1 MKNVLRRAI
10 ELLNLLSDNENLTT
24 ENIKDSISDYR
35 DLNQQAFRRSF
46 ERDKNLLRSF
56 GYLIQYE
63 NDKWSYDKGYS
74 LSGYSIYESIIKSDK
89 ISSEKLINTYLY
101 LKKYLSNSN
110 YDNDKSEIISK
121 ILQSINEKRRVGFDY
136 LDKYR
141 KVKPQGLKYF
151 DNKWYLA
158 GEENGSLKTFNLDQI
173 HNLKIGN
180 KADLFQI
187 ENKNFPFSWDDEKYS
202 IEATIKLK
210 KDLYDVNKN
219 IFAHNQTQL
228 EIKDEFLHCNVST
241 NDSYGFIK
249 FLLLL
254 DDEIEIIKIN
264 STVNLKELLDV
275 KKIDLQLVMS
285 ALSLIQ
291 NKEKWNINKLVQK
304 LNISEKDLFY
314 ILSVITDIYSQQGE
328 LLIDYEYDDKN
339 QELLFNFNP
348 SLKNII
354 QINDGELFNLVFL
367 LTSNSIF
374 KELVKNNSDIEEFY
388 NVVSPYFNLE
398 ILDESNDGVFENLT
412 FFEENIISYI
422 KLGSTEETFYR
433 IQPILLTTN
442 TDGIVLEAIDLNEEK
457 SKTFLINRIVDSLS
471 IEDFRESKKSN
482 NMEVVMKFTYLNEK
496 VLTDINKD
504 DYQLKNKHV
513 EAKFYSE
520 LNAINFAIKNYENID
535 IISPQFITNELKN
548 RNDKL
553 KKEIKDMSLIELT
566 IIIFISLGILD
577 KDKIGKFFRVFNS
590 SNSDQVRKVIG
601 DETIEQKWVWL
612 EEE

>member
-110 YDNDKSEIISK
+110 YDNDKSEITSK
-121 ILQSINEKRRVGFDY
+121 IVQSINEKRRVGFDY

-187 ENKNFPFSWDDEKYS
+187 ENKNFPFSWEDEKYS

-275 KKIDLQLVMS
+275 KK
-285 ALSLIQ
+285 
-291 NKEKWNINKLVQK
+291 N
-304 LNISEKDLFY
+304 
-314 ILSVITDIYSQQGE
+314 
-328 LLIDYEYDDKN
+328 
-339 QELLFNFNP
+339 
-348 SLKNII
+348 
-354 QINDGELFNLVFL
+354 
-367 LTSNSIF
+367 
-374 KELVKNNSDIEEFY
+374 
-388 NVVSPYFNLE
+388 
-398 ILDESNDGVFENLT
+398 
-412 FFEENIISYI
+412 
-422 KLGSTEETFYR
+422 
-433 IQPILLTTN
+433 
-442 TDGIVLEAIDLNEEK
+442 
-457 SKTFLINRIVDSLS
+457 
-471 IEDFRESKKSN
+471 
-482 NMEVVMKFTYLNEK
+482 
-496 VLTDINKD
+496 
-504 DYQLKNKHV
+504 
-513 EAKFYSE
+513 
-520 LNAINFAIKNYENID
+520 
-535 IISPQFITNELKN
+535 
-548 RNDKL
+548 
-553 KKEIKDMSLIELT
+553 
-566 IIIFISLGILD
+566 
-577 KDKIGKFFRVFNS
+577 
-590 SNSDQVRKVIG
+590 
-601 DETIEQKWVWL
+601 
-612 EEE
+612 

>member
-110 YDNDKSEIISK
+110 YDNDKSEKISK

-228 EIKDEFLHCNVST
+228 EIKDDFLHCNVST

-254 DDEIEIIKIN
+254 DDEVEIIKIN

-275 KKIDLQLVMS
+275 KK
-285 ALSLIQ
+285 
-291 NKEKWNINKLVQK
+291 N
-304 LNISEKDLFY
+304 
-314 ILSVITDIYSQQGE
+314 
-328 LLIDYEYDDKN
+328 
-339 QELLFNFNP
+339 
-348 SLKNII
+348 
-354 QINDGELFNLVFL
+354 
-367 LTSNSIF
+367 
-374 KELVKNNSDIEEFY
+374 
-388 NVVSPYFNLE
+388 
-398 ILDESNDGVFENLT
+398 
-412 FFEENIISYI
+412 
-422 KLGSTEETFYR
+422 
-433 IQPILLTTN
+433 
-442 TDGIVLEAIDLNEEK
+442 
-457 SKTFLINRIVDSLS
+457 
-471 IEDFRESKKSN
+471 
-482 NMEVVMKFTYLNEK
+482 
-496 VLTDINKD
+496 
-504 DYQLKNKHV
+504 
-513 EAKFYSE
+513 
-520 LNAINFAIKNYENID
+520 
-535 IISPQFITNELKN
+535 
-548 RNDKL
+548 
-553 KKEIKDMSLIELT
+553 
-566 IIIFISLGILD
+566 
-577 KDKIGKFFRVFNS
+577 
-590 SNSDQVRKVIG
+590 
-601 DETIEQKWVWL
+601 
-612 EEE
+612 

>member
-158 GEENGSLKTFNLDQI
+158 GEENGLLKTFNLDQI

-202 IEATIKLK
+202 IQATIKIK

-249 FLLLL
+249 FLLLI

-275 KKIDLQLVMS
+275 KK
-285 ALSLIQ
+285 
-291 NKEKWNINKLVQK
+291 N
-304 LNISEKDLFY
+304 
-314 ILSVITDIYSQQGE
+314 
-328 LLIDYEYDDKN
+328 
-339 QELLFNFNP
+339 
-348 SLKNII
+348 
-354 QINDGELFNLVFL
+354 
-367 LTSNSIF
+367 
-374 KELVKNNSDIEEFY
+374 
-388 NVVSPYFNLE
+388 
-398 ILDESNDGVFENLT
+398 
-412 FFEENIISYI
+412 
-422 KLGSTEETFYR
+422 
-433 IQPILLTTN
+433 
-442 TDGIVLEAIDLNEEK
+442 
-457 SKTFLINRIVDSLS
+457 
-471 IEDFRESKKSN
+471 
-482 NMEVVMKFTYLNEK
+482 
-496 VLTDINKD
+496 
-504 DYQLKNKHV
+504 
-513 EAKFYSE
+513 
-520 LNAINFAIKNYENID
+520 
-535 IISPQFITNELKN
+535 
-548 RNDKL
+548 
-553 KKEIKDMSLIELT
+553 
-566 IIIFISLGILD
+566 
-577 KDKIGKFFRVFNS
+577 
-590 SNSDQVRKVIG
+590 
-601 DETIEQKWVWL
+601 
-612 EEE
+612 

>member
-210 KDLYDVNKN
+210 KDLYEVNKN

-275 KKIDLQLVMS
+275 KK
-285 ALSLIQ
+285 
-291 NKEKWNINKLVQK
+291 N
-304 LNISEKDLFY
+304 
-314 ILSVITDIYSQQGE
+314 
-328 LLIDYEYDDKN
+328 
-339 QELLFNFNP
+339 
-348 SLKNII
+348 
-354 QINDGELFNLVFL
+354 
-367 LTSNSIF
+367 
-374 KELVKNNSDIEEFY
+374 
-388 NVVSPYFNLE
+388 
-398 ILDESNDGVFENLT
+398 
-412 FFEENIISYI
+412 
-422 KLGSTEETFYR
+422 
-433 IQPILLTTN
+433 
-442 TDGIVLEAIDLNEEK
+442 
-457 SKTFLINRIVDSLS
+457 
-471 IEDFRESKKSN
+471 
-482 NMEVVMKFTYLNEK
+482 
-496 VLTDINKD
+496 
-504 DYQLKNKHV
+504 
-513 EAKFYSE
+513 
-520 LNAINFAIKNYENID
+520 
-535 IISPQFITNELKN
+535 
-548 RNDKL
+548 
-553 KKEIKDMSLIELT
+553 
-566 IIIFISLGILD
+566 
-577 KDKIGKFFRVFNS
+577 
-590 SNSDQVRKVIG
+590 
-601 DETIEQKWVWL
+601 
-612 EEE
+612 

>member
-121 ILQSINEKRRVGFDY
+121 TLQSINEKRRVGFDY

-210 KDLYDVNKN
+210 KDLYEVNKN

-254 DDEIEIIKIN
+254 NDEIEIVKID

-275 KKIDLQLVMS
+275 KK
-285 ALSLIQ
+285 
-291 NKEKWNINKLVQK
+291 N
-304 LNISEKDLFY
+304 
-314 ILSVITDIYSQQGE
+314 
-328 LLIDYEYDDKN
+328 
-339 QELLFNFNP
+339 
-348 SLKNII
+348 
-354 QINDGELFNLVFL
+354 
-367 LTSNSIF
+367 
-374 KELVKNNSDIEEFY
+374 
-388 NVVSPYFNLE
+388 
-398 ILDESNDGVFENLT
+398 
-412 FFEENIISYI
+412 
-422 KLGSTEETFYR
+422 
-433 IQPILLTTN
+433 
-442 TDGIVLEAIDLNEEK
+442 
-457 SKTFLINRIVDSLS
+457 
-471 IEDFRESKKSN
+471 
-482 NMEVVMKFTYLNEK
+482 
-496 VLTDINKD
+496 
-504 DYQLKNKHV
+504 
-513 EAKFYSE
+513 
-520 LNAINFAIKNYENID
+520 
-535 IISPQFITNELKN
+535 
-548 RNDKL
+548 
-553 KKEIKDMSLIELT
+553 
-566 IIIFISLGILD
+566 
-577 KDKIGKFFRVFNS
+577 
-590 SNSDQVRKVIG
+590 
-601 DETIEQKWVWL
+601 
-612 EEE
+612 

>member
-219 IFAHNQTQL
+219 MFAHNQTQL

-275 KKIDLQLVMS
+275 KK
-285 ALSLIQ
+285 
-291 NKEKWNINKLVQK
+291 N
-304 LNISEKDLFY
+304 
-314 ILSVITDIYSQQGE
+314 
-328 LLIDYEYDDKN
+328 
-339 QELLFNFNP
+339 
-348 SLKNII
+348 
-354 QINDGELFNLVFL
+354 
-367 LTSNSIF
+367 
-374 KELVKNNSDIEEFY
+374 
-388 NVVSPYFNLE
+388 
-398 ILDESNDGVFENLT
+398 
-412 FFEENIISYI
+412 
-422 KLGSTEETFYR
+422 
-433 IQPILLTTN
+433 
-442 TDGIVLEAIDLNEEK
+442 
-457 SKTFLINRIVDSLS
+457 
-471 IEDFRESKKSN
+471 
-482 NMEVVMKFTYLNEK
+482 
-496 VLTDINKD
+496 
-504 DYQLKNKHV
+504 
-513 EAKFYSE
+513 
-520 LNAINFAIKNYENID
+520 
-535 IISPQFITNELKN
+535 
-548 RNDKL
+548 
-553 KKEIKDMSLIELT
+553 
-566 IIIFISLGILD
+566 
-577 KDKIGKFFRVFNS
+577 
-590 SNSDQVRKVIG
+590 
-601 DETIEQKWVWL
+601 
-612 EEE
+612 

>member
-110 YDNDKSEIISK
+110 YDNYKSEIISK

-151 DNKWYLA
+151 DHKWYLA
-158 GEENGSLKTFNLDQI
+158 GEDSGLLKTFNLDQI

-275 KKIDLQLVMS
+275 KK
-285 ALSLIQ
+285 
-291 NKEKWNINKLVQK
+291 N
-304 LNISEKDLFY
+304 
-314 ILSVITDIYSQQGE
+314 
-328 LLIDYEYDDKN
+328 
-339 QELLFNFNP
+339 
-348 SLKNII
+348 
-354 QINDGELFNLVFL
+354 
-367 LTSNSIF
+367 
-374 KELVKNNSDIEEFY
+374 
-388 NVVSPYFNLE
+388 
-398 ILDESNDGVFENLT
+398 
-412 FFEENIISYI
+412 
-422 KLGSTEETFYR
+422 
-433 IQPILLTTN
+433 
-442 TDGIVLEAIDLNEEK
+442 
-457 SKTFLINRIVDSLS
+457 
-471 IEDFRESKKSN
+471 
-482 NMEVVMKFTYLNEK
+482 
-496 VLTDINKD
+496 
-504 DYQLKNKHV
+504 
-513 EAKFYSE
+513 
-520 LNAINFAIKNYENID
+520 
-535 IISPQFITNELKN
+535 
-548 RNDKL
+548 
-553 KKEIKDMSLIELT
+553 
-566 IIIFISLGILD
+566 
-577 KDKIGKFFRVFNS
+577 
-590 SNSDQVRKVIG
+590 
-601 DETIEQKWVWL
+601 
-612 EEE
+612 

>member
-10 ELLNLLSDNENLTT
+10 ELLNLLSENENLTT

-110 YDNDKSEIISK
+110 YDNDKSEKISK

-158 GEENGSLKTFNLDQI
+158 GEENGPLKTFNLDQI

-210 KDLYDVNKN
+210 KDLYEVNKN

-275 KKIDLQLVMS
+275 KK
-285 ALSLIQ
+285 
-291 NKEKWNINKLVQK
+291 N
-304 LNISEKDLFY
+304 
-314 ILSVITDIYSQQGE
+314 
-328 LLIDYEYDDKN
+328 
-339 QELLFNFNP
+339 
-348 SLKNII
+348 
-354 QINDGELFNLVFL
+354 
-367 LTSNSIF
+367 
-374 KELVKNNSDIEEFY
+374 
-388 NVVSPYFNLE
+388 
-398 ILDESNDGVFENLT
+398 
-412 FFEENIISYI
+412 
-422 KLGSTEETFYR
+422 
-433 IQPILLTTN
+433 
-442 TDGIVLEAIDLNEEK
+442 
-457 SKTFLINRIVDSLS
+457 
-471 IEDFRESKKSN
+471 
-482 NMEVVMKFTYLNEK
+482 
-496 VLTDINKD
+496 
-504 DYQLKNKHV
+504 
-513 EAKFYSE
+513 
-520 LNAINFAIKNYENID
+520 
-535 IISPQFITNELKN
+535 
-548 RNDKL
+548 
-553 KKEIKDMSLIELT
+553 
-566 IIIFISLGILD
+566 
-577 KDKIGKFFRVFNS
+577 
-590 SNSDQVRKVIG
+590 
-601 DETIEQKWVWL
+601 
-612 EEE
+612 

>member
-219 IFAHNQTQL
+219 IFAHNHTQL
-228 EIKDEFLHCNVST
+228 EIKDEFLHCNLST

-275 KKIDLQLVMS
+275 KK
-285 ALSLIQ
+285 
-291 NKEKWNINKLVQK
+291 N
-304 LNISEKDLFY
+304 
-314 ILSVITDIYSQQGE
+314 
-328 LLIDYEYDDKN
+328 
-339 QELLFNFNP
+339 
-348 SLKNII
+348 
-354 QINDGELFNLVFL
+354 
-367 LTSNSIF
+367 
-374 KELVKNNSDIEEFY
+374 
-388 NVVSPYFNLE
+388 
-398 ILDESNDGVFENLT
+398 
-412 FFEENIISYI
+412 
-422 KLGSTEETFYR
+422 
-433 IQPILLTTN
+433 
-442 TDGIVLEAIDLNEEK
+442 
-457 SKTFLINRIVDSLS
+457 
-471 IEDFRESKKSN
+471 
-482 NMEVVMKFTYLNEK
+482 
-496 VLTDINKD
+496 
-504 DYQLKNKHV
+504 
-513 EAKFYSE
+513 
-520 LNAINFAIKNYENID
+520 
-535 IISPQFITNELKN
+535 
-548 RNDKL
+548 
-553 KKEIKDMSLIELT
+553 
-566 IIIFISLGILD
+566 
-577 KDKIGKFFRVFNS
+577 
-590 SNSDQVRKVIG
+590 
-601 DETIEQKWVWL
+601 
-612 EEE
+612 

>member
-110 YDNDKSEIISK
+110 YDNDKSEKISK

-158 GEENGSLKTFNLDQI
+158 GEENGLLKTFNLDQI
-173 HNLKIGN
+173 NNLKIGN

-219 IFAHNQTQL
+219 IFAHNHTQL

-275 KKIDLQLVMS
+275 KKD
-285 ALSLIQ
+285 
-291 NKEKWNINKLVQK
+291 
-304 LNISEKDLFY
+304 
-314 ILSVITDIYSQQGE
+314 
-328 LLIDYEYDDKN
+328 
-339 QELLFNFNP
+339 
-348 SLKNII
+348 
-354 QINDGELFNLVFL
+354 
-367 LTSNSIF
+367 
-374 KELVKNNSDIEEFY
+374 
-388 NVVSPYFNLE
+388 
-398 ILDESNDGVFENLT
+398 
-412 FFEENIISYI
+412 
-422 KLGSTEETFYR
+422 
-433 IQPILLTTN
+433 
-442 TDGIVLEAIDLNEEK
+442 
-457 SKTFLINRIVDSLS
+457 
-471 IEDFRESKKSN
+471 
-482 NMEVVMKFTYLNEK
+482 
-496 VLTDINKD
+496 
-504 DYQLKNKHV
+504 
-513 EAKFYSE
+513 
-520 LNAINFAIKNYENID
+520 
-535 IISPQFITNELKN
+535 
-548 RNDKL
+548 
-553 KKEIKDMSLIELT
+553 
-566 IIIFISLGILD
+566 
-577 KDKIGKFFRVFNS
+577 
-590 SNSDQVRKVIG
+590 
-601 DETIEQKWVWL
+601 
-612 EEE
+612 

>member
-10 ELLNLLSDNENLTT
+10 ELLNLLSDNQNLTT

-110 YDNDKSEIISK
+110 YDNDKSEKISK

-158 GEENGSLKTFNLDQI
+158 GEENGLLKTFNLDQI

-210 KDLYDVNKN
+210 KELYEVNKN
-219 IFAHNQTQL
+219 IFSHNQTQL
-228 EIKDEFLHCNVST
+228 EIKDEFLYFNVST

-275 KKIDLQLVMS
+275 KK
-285 ALSLIQ
+285 
-291 NKEKWNINKLVQK
+291 N
-304 LNISEKDLFY
+304 
-314 ILSVITDIYSQQGE
+314 
-328 LLIDYEYDDKN
+328 
-339 QELLFNFNP
+339 
-348 SLKNII
+348 
-354 QINDGELFNLVFL
+354 
-367 LTSNSIF
+367 
-374 KELVKNNSDIEEFY
+374 
-388 NVVSPYFNLE
+388 
-398 ILDESNDGVFENLT
+398 
-412 FFEENIISYI
+412 
-422 KLGSTEETFYR
+422 
-433 IQPILLTTN
+433 
-442 TDGIVLEAIDLNEEK
+442 
-457 SKTFLINRIVDSLS
+457 
-471 IEDFRESKKSN
+471 
-482 NMEVVMKFTYLNEK
+482 
-496 VLTDINKD
+496 
-504 DYQLKNKHV
+504 
-513 EAKFYSE
+513 
-520 LNAINFAIKNYENID
+520 
-535 IISPQFITNELKN
+535 
-548 RNDKL
+548 
-553 KKEIKDMSLIELT
+553 
-566 IIIFISLGILD
+566 
-577 KDKIGKFFRVFNS
+577 
-590 SNSDQVRKVIG
+590 
-601 DETIEQKWVWL
+601 
-612 EEE
+612 

>member
-158 GEENGSLKTFNLDQI
+158 GEENGLLKTFNLDQI

-187 ENKNFPFSWDDEKYS
+187 ENKNFPFSWDDENYS

-228 EIKDEFLHCNVST
+228 EIKDEFLYFNVST

-275 KKIDLQLVMS
+275 KK
-285 ALSLIQ
+285 
-291 NKEKWNINKLVQK
+291 N
-304 LNISEKDLFY
+304 
-314 ILSVITDIYSQQGE
+314 
-328 LLIDYEYDDKN
+328 
-339 QELLFNFNP
+339 
-348 SLKNII
+348 
-354 QINDGELFNLVFL
+354 
-367 LTSNSIF
+367 
-374 KELVKNNSDIEEFY
+374 
-388 NVVSPYFNLE
+388 
-398 ILDESNDGVFENLT
+398 
-412 FFEENIISYI
+412 
-422 KLGSTEETFYR
+422 
-433 IQPILLTTN
+433 
-442 TDGIVLEAIDLNEEK
+442 
-457 SKTFLINRIVDSLS
+457 
-471 IEDFRESKKSN
+471 
-482 NMEVVMKFTYLNEK
+482 
-496 VLTDINKD
+496 
-504 DYQLKNKHV
+504 
-513 EAKFYSE
+513 
-520 LNAINFAIKNYENID
+520 
-535 IISPQFITNELKN
+535 
-548 RNDKL
+548 
-553 KKEIKDMSLIELT
+553 
-566 IIIFISLGILD
+566 
-577 KDKIGKFFRVFNS
+577 
-590 SNSDQVRKVIG
+590 
-601 DETIEQKWVWL
+601 
-612 EEE
+612 

>member
-89 ISSEKLINTYLY
+89 ISNEKLINTYLY

-158 GEENGSLKTFNLDQI
+158 GEENGLLKTFNLDQI

-264 STVNLKELLDV
+264 STVNLKELLDA
-275 KKIDLQLVMS
+275 KK
-285 ALSLIQ
+285 
-291 NKEKWNINKLVQK
+291 N
-304 LNISEKDLFY
+304 
-314 ILSVITDIYSQQGE
+314 
-328 LLIDYEYDDKN
+328 
-339 QELLFNFNP
+339 
-348 SLKNII
+348 
-354 QINDGELFNLVFL
+354 
-367 LTSNSIF
+367 
-374 KELVKNNSDIEEFY
+374 
-388 NVVSPYFNLE
+388 
-398 ILDESNDGVFENLT
+398 
-412 FFEENIISYI
+412 
-422 KLGSTEETFYR
+422 
-433 IQPILLTTN
+433 
-442 TDGIVLEAIDLNEEK
+442 
-457 SKTFLINRIVDSLS
+457 
-471 IEDFRESKKSN
+471 
-482 NMEVVMKFTYLNEK
+482 
-496 VLTDINKD
+496 
-504 DYQLKNKHV
+504 
-513 EAKFYSE
+513 
-520 LNAINFAIKNYENID
+520 
-535 IISPQFITNELKN
+535 
-548 RNDKL
+548 
-553 KKEIKDMSLIELT
+553 
-566 IIIFISLGILD
+566 
-577 KDKIGKFFRVFNS
+577 
-590 SNSDQVRKVIG
+590 
-601 DETIEQKWVWL
+601 
-612 EEE
+612 

>member
-158 GEENGSLKTFNLDQI
+158 GEENGPLKTFNLDQI

-210 KDLYDVNKN
+210 KDLYEVNKN

-254 DDEIEIIKIN
+254 NDEIEIVKID

-275 KKIDLQLVMS
+275 KK
-285 ALSLIQ
+285 
-291 NKEKWNINKLVQK
+291 N
-304 LNISEKDLFY
+304 
-314 ILSVITDIYSQQGE
+314 
-328 LLIDYEYDDKN
+328 
-339 QELLFNFNP
+339 
-348 SLKNII
+348 
-354 QINDGELFNLVFL
+354 
-367 LTSNSIF
+367 
-374 KELVKNNSDIEEFY
+374 
-388 NVVSPYFNLE
+388 
-398 ILDESNDGVFENLT
+398 
-412 FFEENIISYI
+412 
-422 KLGSTEETFYR
+422 
-433 IQPILLTTN
+433 
-442 TDGIVLEAIDLNEEK
+442 
-457 SKTFLINRIVDSLS
+457 
-471 IEDFRESKKSN
+471 
-482 NMEVVMKFTYLNEK
+482 
-496 VLTDINKD
+496 
-504 DYQLKNKHV
+504 
-513 EAKFYSE
+513 
-520 LNAINFAIKNYENID
+520 
-535 IISPQFITNELKN
+535 
-548 RNDKL
+548 
-553 KKEIKDMSLIELT
+553 
-566 IIIFISLGILD
+566 
-577 KDKIGKFFRVFNS
+577 
-590 SNSDQVRKVIG
+590 
-601 DETIEQKWVWL
+601 
-612 EEE
+612 

>member
-24 ENIKDSISDYR
+24 ENIKDNITDYR

-180 KADLFQI
+180 KTDLFQI

-219 IFAHNQTQL
+219 IFSHNQTQL
-228 EIKDEFLHCNVST
+228 EIKDEFLHCNIST
-241 NDSYGFIK
+241 NDIYGFIK

-275 KKIDLQLVMS
+275 KK
-285 ALSLIQ
+285 
-291 NKEKWNINKLVQK
+291 N
-304 LNISEKDLFY
+304 
-314 ILSVITDIYSQQGE
+314 
-328 LLIDYEYDDKN
+328 
-339 QELLFNFNP
+339 
-348 SLKNII
+348 
-354 QINDGELFNLVFL
+354 
-367 LTSNSIF
+367 
-374 KELVKNNSDIEEFY
+374 
-388 NVVSPYFNLE
+388 
-398 ILDESNDGVFENLT
+398 
-412 FFEENIISYI
+412 
-422 KLGSTEETFYR
+422 
-433 IQPILLTTN
+433 
-442 TDGIVLEAIDLNEEK
+442 
-457 SKTFLINRIVDSLS
+457 
-471 IEDFRESKKSN
+471 
-482 NMEVVMKFTYLNEK
+482 
-496 VLTDINKD
+496 
-504 DYQLKNKHV
+504 
-513 EAKFYSE
+513 
-520 LNAINFAIKNYENID
+520 
-535 IISPQFITNELKN
+535 
-548 RNDKL
+548 
-553 KKEIKDMSLIELT
+553 
-566 IIIFISLGILD
+566 
-577 KDKIGKFFRVFNS
+577 
-590 SNSDQVRKVIG
+590 
-601 DETIEQKWVWL
+601 
-612 EEE
+612 

>member
-10 ELLNLLSDNENLTT
+10 ELLNLLSDKENLTT

-110 YDNDKSEIISK
+110 YDNDKSEKISK

-158 GEENGSLKTFNLDQI
+158 GEENGLLKTFNLDQI

-180 KADLFQI
+180 KTDLFQI

-202 IEATIKLK
+202 IQATIKIK

-228 EIKDEFLHCNVST
+228 EIKDEFLYFNVST

-275 KKIDLQLVMS
+275 KK
-285 ALSLIQ
+285 
-291 NKEKWNINKLVQK
+291 N
-304 LNISEKDLFY
+304 
-314 ILSVITDIYSQQGE
+314 
-328 LLIDYEYDDKN
+328 
-339 QELLFNFNP
+339 
-348 SLKNII
+348 
-354 QINDGELFNLVFL
+354 
-367 LTSNSIF
+367 
-374 KELVKNNSDIEEFY
+374 
-388 NVVSPYFNLE
+388 
-398 ILDESNDGVFENLT
+398 
-412 FFEENIISYI
+412 
-422 KLGSTEETFYR
+422 
-433 IQPILLTTN
+433 
-442 TDGIVLEAIDLNEEK
+442 
-457 SKTFLINRIVDSLS
+457 
-471 IEDFRESKKSN
+471 
-482 NMEVVMKFTYLNEK
+482 
-496 VLTDINKD
+496 
-504 DYQLKNKHV
+504 
-513 EAKFYSE
+513 
-520 LNAINFAIKNYENID
+520 
-535 IISPQFITNELKN
+535 
-548 RNDKL
+548 
-553 KKEIKDMSLIELT
+553 
-566 IIIFISLGILD
+566 
-577 KDKIGKFFRVFNS
+577 
-590 SNSDQVRKVIG
+590 
-601 DETIEQKWVWL
+601 
-612 EEE
+612 

>member
-24 ENIKDSISDYR
+24 ENIKDNISDYR
-35 DLNQQAFRRSF
+35 NLNQQAFRRSF

-228 EIKDEFLHCNVST
+228 EIKDEFLHCNIST
-241 NDSYGFIK
+241 NDSYGLIK

-275 KKIDLQLVMS
+275 KK
-285 ALSLIQ
+285 
-291 NKEKWNINKLVQK
+291 N
-304 LNISEKDLFY
+304 
-314 ILSVITDIYSQQGE
+314 
-328 LLIDYEYDDKN
+328 
-339 QELLFNFNP
+339 
-348 SLKNII
+348 
-354 QINDGELFNLVFL
+354 
-367 LTSNSIF
+367 
-374 KELVKNNSDIEEFY
+374 
-388 NVVSPYFNLE
+388 
-398 ILDESNDGVFENLT
+398 
-412 FFEENIISYI
+412 
-422 KLGSTEETFYR
+422 
-433 IQPILLTTN
+433 
-442 TDGIVLEAIDLNEEK
+442 
-457 SKTFLINRIVDSLS
+457 
-471 IEDFRESKKSN
+471 
-482 NMEVVMKFTYLNEK
+482 
-496 VLTDINKD
+496 
-504 DYQLKNKHV
+504 
-513 EAKFYSE
+513 
-520 LNAINFAIKNYENID
+520 
-535 IISPQFITNELKN
+535 
-548 RNDKL
+548 
-553 KKEIKDMSLIELT
+553 
-566 IIIFISLGILD
+566 
-577 KDKIGKFFRVFNS
+577 
-590 SNSDQVRKVIG
+590 
-601 DETIEQKWVWL
+601 
-612 EEE
+612 

>member
-110 YDNDKSEIISK
+110 YDSDKSEIISK

-136 LDKYR
+136 LEKYR

-158 GEENGSLKTFNLDQI
+158 GEENGLLKTFNLDQI
-173 HNLKIGN
+173 HNLKTGN

-228 EIKDEFLHCNVST
+228 EIKDDFLHCNVST

-275 KKIDLQLVMS
+275 KK
-285 ALSLIQ
+285 
-291 NKEKWNINKLVQK
+291 N
-304 LNISEKDLFY
+304 
-314 ILSVITDIYSQQGE
+314 
-328 LLIDYEYDDKN
+328 
-339 QELLFNFNP
+339 
-348 SLKNII
+348 
-354 QINDGELFNLVFL
+354 
-367 LTSNSIF
+367 
-374 KELVKNNSDIEEFY
+374 
-388 NVVSPYFNLE
+388 
-398 ILDESNDGVFENLT
+398 
-412 FFEENIISYI
+412 
-422 KLGSTEETFYR
+422 
-433 IQPILLTTN
+433 
-442 TDGIVLEAIDLNEEK
+442 
-457 SKTFLINRIVDSLS
+457 
-471 IEDFRESKKSN
+471 
-482 NMEVVMKFTYLNEK
+482 
-496 VLTDINKD
+496 
-504 DYQLKNKHV
+504 
-513 EAKFYSE
+513 
-520 LNAINFAIKNYENID
+520 
-535 IISPQFITNELKN
+535 
-548 RNDKL
+548 
-553 KKEIKDMSLIELT
+553 
-566 IIIFISLGILD
+566 
-577 KDKIGKFFRVFNS
+577 
-590 SNSDQVRKVIG
+590 
-601 DETIEQKWVWL
+601 
-612 EEE
+612 

>member
-110 YDNDKSEIISK
+110 YDSDKSEIISK

-136 LDKYR
+136 LEKYR

-151 DNKWYLA
+151 DSKWYLA

-275 KKIDLQLVMS
+275 KK
-285 ALSLIQ
+285 
-291 NKEKWNINKLVQK
+291 N
-304 LNISEKDLFY
+304 
-314 ILSVITDIYSQQGE
+314 
-328 LLIDYEYDDKN
+328 
-339 QELLFNFNP
+339 
-348 SLKNII
+348 
-354 QINDGELFNLVFL
+354 
-367 LTSNSIF
+367 
-374 KELVKNNSDIEEFY
+374 
-388 NVVSPYFNLE
+388 
-398 ILDESNDGVFENLT
+398 
-412 FFEENIISYI
+412 
-422 KLGSTEETFYR
+422 
-433 IQPILLTTN
+433 
-442 TDGIVLEAIDLNEEK
+442 
-457 SKTFLINRIVDSLS
+457 
-471 IEDFRESKKSN
+471 
-482 NMEVVMKFTYLNEK
+482 
-496 VLTDINKD
+496 
-504 DYQLKNKHV
+504 
-513 EAKFYSE
+513 
-520 LNAINFAIKNYENID
+520 
-535 IISPQFITNELKN
+535 
-548 RNDKL
+548 
-553 KKEIKDMSLIELT
+553 
-566 IIIFISLGILD
+566 
-577 KDKIGKFFRVFNS
+577 
-590 SNSDQVRKVIG
+590 
-601 DETIEQKWVWL
+601 
-612 EEE
+612 

>member
-158 GEENGSLKTFNLDQI
+158 GEENELLKTFNLDQI

-210 KDLYDVNKN
+210 KDLYEVNKN

-275 KKIDLQLVMS
+275 KK
-285 ALSLIQ
+285 
-291 NKEKWNINKLVQK
+291 N
-304 LNISEKDLFY
+304 
-314 ILSVITDIYSQQGE
+314 
-328 LLIDYEYDDKN
+328 
-339 QELLFNFNP
+339 
-348 SLKNII
+348 
-354 QINDGELFNLVFL
+354 
-367 LTSNSIF
+367 
-374 KELVKNNSDIEEFY
+374 
-388 NVVSPYFNLE
+388 
-398 ILDESNDGVFENLT
+398 
-412 FFEENIISYI
+412 
-422 KLGSTEETFYR
+422 
-433 IQPILLTTN
+433 
-442 TDGIVLEAIDLNEEK
+442 
-457 SKTFLINRIVDSLS
+457 
-471 IEDFRESKKSN
+471 
-482 NMEVVMKFTYLNEK
+482 
-496 VLTDINKD
+496 
-504 DYQLKNKHV
+504 
-513 EAKFYSE
+513 
-520 LNAINFAIKNYENID
+520 
-535 IISPQFITNELKN
+535 
-548 RNDKL
+548 
-553 KKEIKDMSLIELT
+553 
-566 IIIFISLGILD
+566 
-577 KDKIGKFFRVFNS
+577 
-590 SNSDQVRKVIG
+590 
-601 DETIEQKWVWL
+601 
-612 EEE
+612 

>member
-89 ISSEKLINTYLY
+89 ISNEKLINTYLY

-158 GEENGSLKTFNLDQI
+158 GEENGLLKTFNLDQI
-173 HNLKIGN
+173 HNLKTGN

-228 EIKDEFLHCNVST
+228 EIKDEFLHCNIST

-275 KKIDLQLVMS
+275 KK
-285 ALSLIQ
+285 
-291 NKEKWNINKLVQK
+291 N
-304 LNISEKDLFY
+304 
-314 ILSVITDIYSQQGE
+314 
-328 LLIDYEYDDKN
+328 
-339 QELLFNFNP
+339 
-348 SLKNII
+348 
-354 QINDGELFNLVFL
+354 
-367 LTSNSIF
+367 
-374 KELVKNNSDIEEFY
+374 
-388 NVVSPYFNLE
+388 
-398 ILDESNDGVFENLT
+398 
-412 FFEENIISYI
+412 
-422 KLGSTEETFYR
+422 
-433 IQPILLTTN
+433 
-442 TDGIVLEAIDLNEEK
+442 
-457 SKTFLINRIVDSLS
+457 
-471 IEDFRESKKSN
+471 
-482 NMEVVMKFTYLNEK
+482 
-496 VLTDINKD
+496 
-504 DYQLKNKHV
+504 
-513 EAKFYSE
+513 
-520 LNAINFAIKNYENID
+520 
-535 IISPQFITNELKN
+535 
-548 RNDKL
+548 
-553 KKEIKDMSLIELT
+553 
-566 IIIFISLGILD
+566 
-577 KDKIGKFFRVFNS
+577 
-590 SNSDQVRKVIG
+590 
-601 DETIEQKWVWL
+601 
-612 EEE
+612 

>member
-101 LKKYLSNSN
+101 LKKYLSHGN

-219 IFAHNQTQL
+219 IFSHNQTQL
-228 EIKDEFLHCNVST
+228 EIKDEFLYFNVST

-275 KKIDLQLVMS
+275 KK
-285 ALSLIQ
+285 
-291 NKEKWNINKLVQK
+291 N
-304 LNISEKDLFY
+304 
-314 ILSVITDIYSQQGE
+314 
-328 LLIDYEYDDKN
+328 
-339 QELLFNFNP
+339 
-348 SLKNII
+348 
-354 QINDGELFNLVFL
+354 
-367 LTSNSIF
+367 
-374 KELVKNNSDIEEFY
+374 
-388 NVVSPYFNLE
+388 
-398 ILDESNDGVFENLT
+398 
-412 FFEENIISYI
+412 
-422 KLGSTEETFYR
+422 
-433 IQPILLTTN
+433 
-442 TDGIVLEAIDLNEEK
+442 
-457 SKTFLINRIVDSLS
+457 
-471 IEDFRESKKSN
+471 
-482 NMEVVMKFTYLNEK
+482 
-496 VLTDINKD
+496 
-504 DYQLKNKHV
+504 
-513 EAKFYSE
+513 
-520 LNAINFAIKNYENID
+520 
-535 IISPQFITNELKN
+535 
-548 RNDKL
+548 
-553 KKEIKDMSLIELT
+553 
-566 IIIFISLGILD
+566 
-577 KDKIGKFFRVFNS
+577 
-590 SNSDQVRKVIG
+590 
-601 DETIEQKWVWL
+601 
-612 EEE
+612 

>member
-10 ELLNLLSDNENLTT
+10 ELLNLLSENENLTT

-158 GEENGSLKTFNLDQI
+158 GEENELLKTFNLDQI

-210 KDLYDVNKN
+210 KDLYEVNKN

-275 KKIDLQLVMS
+275 KK
-285 ALSLIQ
+285 
-291 NKEKWNINKLVQK
+291 N
-304 LNISEKDLFY
+304 
-314 ILSVITDIYSQQGE
+314 
-328 LLIDYEYDDKN
+328 
-339 QELLFNFNP
+339 
-348 SLKNII
+348 
-354 QINDGELFNLVFL
+354 
-367 LTSNSIF
+367 
-374 KELVKNNSDIEEFY
+374 
-388 NVVSPYFNLE
+388 
-398 ILDESNDGVFENLT
+398 
-412 FFEENIISYI
+412 
-422 KLGSTEETFYR
+422 
-433 IQPILLTTN
+433 
-442 TDGIVLEAIDLNEEK
+442 
-457 SKTFLINRIVDSLS
+457 
-471 IEDFRESKKSN
+471 
-482 NMEVVMKFTYLNEK
+482 
-496 VLTDINKD
+496 
-504 DYQLKNKHV
+504 
-513 EAKFYSE
+513 
-520 LNAINFAIKNYENID
+520 
-535 IISPQFITNELKN
+535 
-548 RNDKL
+548 
-553 KKEIKDMSLIELT
+553 
-566 IIIFISLGILD
+566 
-577 KDKIGKFFRVFNS
+577 
-590 SNSDQVRKVIG
+590 
-601 DETIEQKWVWL
+601 
-612 EEE
+612 

>member
-63 NDKWSYDKGYS
+63 NDKWSYDKGYT

-136 LDKYR
+136 LEKYR

-228 EIKDEFLHCNVST
+228 EIKDDFLHCNVST

-275 KKIDLQLVMS
+275 KK
-285 ALSLIQ
+285 
-291 NKEKWNINKLVQK
+291 N
-304 LNISEKDLFY
+304 
-314 ILSVITDIYSQQGE
+314 
-328 LLIDYEYDDKN
+328 
-339 QELLFNFNP
+339 
-348 SLKNII
+348 
-354 QINDGELFNLVFL
+354 
-367 LTSNSIF
+367 
-374 KELVKNNSDIEEFY
+374 
-388 NVVSPYFNLE
+388 
-398 ILDESNDGVFENLT
+398 
-412 FFEENIISYI
+412 
-422 KLGSTEETFYR
+422 
-433 IQPILLTTN
+433 
-442 TDGIVLEAIDLNEEK
+442 
-457 SKTFLINRIVDSLS
+457 
-471 IEDFRESKKSN
+471 
-482 NMEVVMKFTYLNEK
+482 
-496 VLTDINKD
+496 
-504 DYQLKNKHV
+504 
-513 EAKFYSE
+513 
-520 LNAINFAIKNYENID
+520 
-535 IISPQFITNELKN
+535 
-548 RNDKL
+548 
-553 KKEIKDMSLIELT
+553 
-566 IIIFISLGILD
+566 
-577 KDKIGKFFRVFNS
+577 
-590 SNSDQVRKVIG
+590 
-601 DETIEQKWVWL
+601 
-612 EEE
+612 

>member
-63 NDKWSYDKGYS
+63 NDKWSYDKGYT

-110 YDNDKSEIISK
+110 YDNDKSEKISK

-228 EIKDEFLHCNVST
+228 EIKDDFLHCNVST

-275 KKIDLQLVMS
+275 KK
-285 ALSLIQ
+285 
-291 NKEKWNINKLVQK
+291 N
-304 LNISEKDLFY
+304 
-314 ILSVITDIYSQQGE
+314 
-328 LLIDYEYDDKN
+328 
-339 QELLFNFNP
+339 
-348 SLKNII
+348 
-354 QINDGELFNLVFL
+354 
-367 LTSNSIF
+367 
-374 KELVKNNSDIEEFY
+374 
-388 NVVSPYFNLE
+388 
-398 ILDESNDGVFENLT
+398 
-412 FFEENIISYI
+412 
-422 KLGSTEETFYR
+422 
-433 IQPILLTTN
+433 
-442 TDGIVLEAIDLNEEK
+442 
-457 SKTFLINRIVDSLS
+457 
-471 IEDFRESKKSN
+471 
-482 NMEVVMKFTYLNEK
+482 
-496 VLTDINKD
+496 
-504 DYQLKNKHV
+504 
-513 EAKFYSE
+513 
-520 LNAINFAIKNYENID
+520 
-535 IISPQFITNELKN
+535 
-548 RNDKL
+548 
-553 KKEIKDMSLIELT
+553 
-566 IIIFISLGILD
+566 
-577 KDKIGKFFRVFNS
+577 
-590 SNSDQVRKVIG
+590 
-601 DETIEQKWVWL
+601 
-612 EEE
+612 

>member
-24 ENIKDSISDYR
+24 ENIKDSIYDYR

-110 YDNDKSEIISK
+110 YDSDKSEIISK

-136 LDKYR
+136 LEKYR

-151 DNKWYLA
+151 DSKWYLA

-228 EIKDEFLHCNVST
+228 EIKDDFLHCNVST

-275 KKIDLQLVMS
+275 KK
-285 ALSLIQ
+285 
-291 NKEKWNINKLVQK
+291 N
-304 LNISEKDLFY
+304 
-314 ILSVITDIYSQQGE
+314 
-328 LLIDYEYDDKN
+328 
-339 QELLFNFNP
+339 
-348 SLKNII
+348 
-354 QINDGELFNLVFL
+354 
-367 LTSNSIF
+367 
-374 KELVKNNSDIEEFY
+374 
-388 NVVSPYFNLE
+388 
-398 ILDESNDGVFENLT
+398 
-412 FFEENIISYI
+412 
-422 KLGSTEETFYR
+422 
-433 IQPILLTTN
+433 
-442 TDGIVLEAIDLNEEK
+442 
-457 SKTFLINRIVDSLS
+457 
-471 IEDFRESKKSN
+471 
-482 NMEVVMKFTYLNEK
+482 
-496 VLTDINKD
+496 
-504 DYQLKNKHV
+504 
-513 EAKFYSE
+513 
-520 LNAINFAIKNYENID
+520 
-535 IISPQFITNELKN
+535 
-548 RNDKL
+548 
-553 KKEIKDMSLIELT
+553 
-566 IIIFISLGILD
+566 
-577 KDKIGKFFRVFNS
+577 
-590 SNSDQVRKVIG
+590 
-601 DETIEQKWVWL
+601 
-612 EEE
+612 

>member
-158 GEENGSLKTFNLDQI
+158 GEENELLKTFNLDQI

-202 IEATIKLK
+202 IEATVKLK
-210 KDLYDVNKN
+210 KDLYEVNKN

-254 DDEIEIIKIN
+254 NDEIEIVKID

-275 KKIDLQLVMS
+275 KK
-285 ALSLIQ
+285 
-291 NKEKWNINKLVQK
+291 N
-304 LNISEKDLFY
+304 
-314 ILSVITDIYSQQGE
+314 
-328 LLIDYEYDDKN
+328 
-339 QELLFNFNP
+339 
-348 SLKNII
+348 
-354 QINDGELFNLVFL
+354 
-367 LTSNSIF
+367 
-374 KELVKNNSDIEEFY
+374 
-388 NVVSPYFNLE
+388 
-398 ILDESNDGVFENLT
+398 
-412 FFEENIISYI
+412 
-422 KLGSTEETFYR
+422 
-433 IQPILLTTN
+433 
-442 TDGIVLEAIDLNEEK
+442 
-457 SKTFLINRIVDSLS
+457 
-471 IEDFRESKKSN
+471 
-482 NMEVVMKFTYLNEK
+482 
-496 VLTDINKD
+496 
-504 DYQLKNKHV
+504 
-513 EAKFYSE
+513 
-520 LNAINFAIKNYENID
+520 
-535 IISPQFITNELKN
+535 
-548 RNDKL
+548 
-553 KKEIKDMSLIELT
+553 
-566 IIIFISLGILD
+566 
-577 KDKIGKFFRVFNS
+577 
-590 SNSDQVRKVIG
+590 
-601 DETIEQKWVWL
+601 
-612 EEE
+612 

>member
-56 GYLIQYE
+56 GYLIHYE

-158 GEENGSLKTFNLDQI
+158 GEENELLKTFNLDQI

-210 KDLYDVNKN
+210 KDLYEVNKN

-275 KKIDLQLVMS
+275 KKK
-285 ALSLIQ
+285 LI
-291 NKEKWNINKLVQK
+291 
-304 LNISEKDLFY
+304 
-314 ILSVITDIYSQQGE
+314 
-328 LLIDYEYDDKN
+328 
-339 QELLFNFNP
+339 
-348 SLKNII
+348 
-354 QINDGELFNLVFL
+354 
-367 LTSNSIF
+367 
-374 KELVKNNSDIEEFY
+374 
-388 NVVSPYFNLE
+388 
-398 ILDESNDGVFENLT
+398 
-412 FFEENIISYI
+412 
-422 KLGSTEETFYR
+422 
-433 IQPILLTTN
+433 
-442 TDGIVLEAIDLNEEK
+442 
-457 SKTFLINRIVDSLS
+457 
-471 IEDFRESKKSN
+471 
-482 NMEVVMKFTYLNEK
+482 
-496 VLTDINKD
+496 
-504 DYQLKNKHV
+504 
-513 EAKFYSE
+513 
-520 LNAINFAIKNYENID
+520 
-535 IISPQFITNELKN
+535 
-548 RNDKL
+548 
-553 KKEIKDMSLIELT
+553 
-566 IIIFISLGILD
+566 
-577 KDKIGKFFRVFNS
+577 S
-590 SNSDQVRKVIG
+590 S
-601 DETIEQKWVWL
+601 
-612 EEE
+612 

>member
-10 ELLNLLSDNENLTT
+10 ELLNLLSDNQNLTT

-121 ILQSINEKRRVGFDY
+121 ILKSINEKRRVGFDY

-158 GEENGSLKTFNLDQI
+158 GEENGPLKTFNLDQI

-210 KDLYDVNKN
+210 RDLYDVNKN

-264 STVNLKELLDV
+264 STVNLKELLDA
-275 KKIDLQLVMS
+275 KK
-285 ALSLIQ
+285 
-291 NKEKWNINKLVQK
+291 N
-304 LNISEKDLFY
+304 
-314 ILSVITDIYSQQGE
+314 
-328 LLIDYEYDDKN
+328 
-339 QELLFNFNP
+339 
-348 SLKNII
+348 
-354 QINDGELFNLVFL
+354 
-367 LTSNSIF
+367 
-374 KELVKNNSDIEEFY
+374 
-388 NVVSPYFNLE
+388 
-398 ILDESNDGVFENLT
+398 
-412 FFEENIISYI
+412 
-422 KLGSTEETFYR
+422 
-433 IQPILLTTN
+433 
-442 TDGIVLEAIDLNEEK
+442 
-457 SKTFLINRIVDSLS
+457 
-471 IEDFRESKKSN
+471 
-482 NMEVVMKFTYLNEK
+482 
-496 VLTDINKD
+496 
-504 DYQLKNKHV
+504 
-513 EAKFYSE
+513 
-520 LNAINFAIKNYENID
+520 
-535 IISPQFITNELKN
+535 
-548 RNDKL
+548 
-553 KKEIKDMSLIELT
+553 
-566 IIIFISLGILD
+566 
-577 KDKIGKFFRVFNS
+577 
-590 SNSDQVRKVIG
+590 
-601 DETIEQKWVWL
+601 
-612 EEE
+612 